1 MIVLAVVV
9 GVALVG
15 ASVLGYFLRDSFFGD
30 DEPTSTTT
38 ASAPAGSPTAGPT
51 DNSSPAADAPRLA
64 NAVVM
69 TKKFLGYLNTNNQ
82 KAAAAM
88 GCEGSKQLLPTAISL
103 IVDESTNL
111 TAGTATVE
119 EPGTSAY
126 PMRMDLVTISGTV
139 KYRPTNGWV
148 RIQDVPGEP
157 LCVRIFQT
165 P

>member
-1 MIVLAVVV
+1 LVVANV
-9 GVALVG
+9 IGFFARDFFLQDDDAGTPVAG
-15 ASVLGYFLRDSFFGD
+15 QG
-30 DEPTSTTT
+30 
-38 ASAPAGSPTAGPT
+38 PATGIDPSAGPT
-51 DNSSPAADAPRLA
+51 DSSGPDADAPRLA

-69 TKKFLGYLNTNNQ
+69 TTKFLGYLNTNNQ
-82 KAAAAM
+82 QAASAM

-111 TAGTATVE
+111 KAGTATVE

-157 LCVRIFQT
+157 LCVRMFQT
-165 P
+165 S

>member
-1 MIVLAVVV
+1 MIILAIVV
-9 GVALVG
+9 GVLLLG
-15 ASVLGYFLRDSFFGD
+15 GNVLGYLLRDDFFGD
-30 DEPTSTTT
+30 DEPTSTAT
-38 ASAPAGSPTAGPT
+38 ASTPVENPISGPT

-82 KAAAAM
+82 KAASAM

-103 IVDESTNL
+103 VVDESTNL

-157 LCVRIFQT
+157 LCVRMFQT